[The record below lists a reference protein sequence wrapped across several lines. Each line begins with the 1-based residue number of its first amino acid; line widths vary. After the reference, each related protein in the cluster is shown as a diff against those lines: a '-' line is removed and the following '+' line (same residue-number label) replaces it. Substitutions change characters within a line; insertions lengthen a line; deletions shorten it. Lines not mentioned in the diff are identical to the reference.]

1 MESKLVN
8 WWNYDMVILLL
19 ISKALP
25 VPTSR
30 VVKKKKFYHPTAVP
44 GHCSFWPD
52 LTWFDSFL
60 LILPVEPTVCMGVKN
75 GFSIID
81 QVCSQAAADQKKFW
95 ISTPHWAGTADF
107 WPRVKITANAAVVRL
122 PVLNTFFLDVGQK
135 WLWMHIISDF
145 WGGVQ
150 PQNAV
155 ILITP
160 KFMKFQ
166 LRDCSSLENL
176 GWTALEV
183 IFRTVWTWGK

>member
-1 MESKLVN
+1 M
-8 WWNYDMVILLL
+8 
-19 ISKALP
+19 
-25 VPTSR
+25 
-30 VVKKKKFYHPTAVP
+30 P

-52 LTWFDSFL
+52 FMWFDCFL
-60 LILPVEPTVCMGVKN
+60 LSVTLEPTVCMGLKKC
-75 GFSIID
+75 FSIIY
-81 QVCSQAAADQKKFW
+81 QACSQENADQNFFLNFD
-95 ISTPHWAGTADF
+95 PQCAVTADF

-160 KFMKFQ
+160 KFMKIQ
-166 LRDCSSLENL
+166 LRDWSSLENL
-176 GWTALEV
+176 VWTALEV